1 MENHLSAS
9 TSRRLSRQE
18 SRKRTILTVALAL
31 MVLAPVF
38 PCYAQAQDA
47 SQIMEEAA
55 RNIEKHRKGD
65 ATIVFR
71 AEGGKPI
78 QDAEVVIE
86 QQSHDFLWGNI
97 IFPLVGVLPKFRDI
111 DVYQPE
117 VFKRRFKGLFN
128 MAIFPYYWA
137 LYEQTAGQTQW
148 QRILPALEW
157 CKQNGVTPKGHP
169 LAWVESGGTPRWLY
183 GMPVELTEEL
193 LKARIIRTVKGFAGE
208 IDVWDVVNEPTH
220 TITWSAVMKDPYGE
234 RYTSI
239 PIKDIA
245 DWVEPCFRWARQGSP
260 EAELV
265 LNDYEQ
271 ISSTFILD
279 TRERFYELAKELL
292 KRETPLDGL
301 GVQAHEPRS
310 EWYSPQK
317 FWETL
322 NYYAELGL
330 PLHVTE
336 FVAESSGEEIIG
348 GYRTGTWTREAQAE
362 YAEQIYRL
370 TFGHP
375 SVESINWWGL
385 SDRYIWNERPAGG
398 LIDENYRPKPVYT
411 KLRQMIREEWMTKTS
426 ATTAEDGSVDFR
438 GFYGDY
444 RVTLRTGDDKVH
456 TFDIHLS
463 RREANQW
470 EFQVGPAPY

>member
-1 MENHLSAS
+1 MKNSFHPS
-9 TSRRLSRQE
+9 TFRRFSCRE
-18 SRKRTILTVALAL
+18 SGKWTILTV
-31 MVLAPVF
+31 VLVLVILYPVF
-38 PCYAQAQDA
+38 SCYPQSQNA
-47 SQIMEEAA
+47 SQLMAETS
-55 RNIEKHRKGD
+55 RNVQKHRQGN
-65 ATIVFR
+65 AAISFR
-71 AEGGKPI
+71 TEGGEPV
-78 QDAEVVIE
+78 QGATVEIE
-86 QQSHDFLWGNI
+86 QQSQDFLFGNI

-117 VFKRRFKGLFN
+117 VFKSRFKGVFN
-128 MAIFPYYWA
+128 MAIMPFYWA

-148 QRILPALEW
+148 QRIFPALEW
-157 CKQNGVTPKGHP
+157 CKQNGITPKGHP

-183 GMPVELTEEL
+183 DLPTDLTEDI
-193 LKARIIRTVKGFAGE
+193 LKSRITRIVKGFKGD

-220 TITWSAVMKDPYGE
+220 TISWSSVMKKPYGD

-239 PIKDIA
+239 PIKEIA
-245 DWVEPCFRWARQGSP
+245 DWVEPCFRWARLANP

-292 KRETPLDGL
+292 KRGSPLDGL
-301 GVQAHEPRS
+301 GLQAHEPRS

-317 FWETL
+317 YWETL
-322 NYYAELGL
+322 GYYAELGL
-330 PLHVTE
+330 PLHITE

-348 GYRTGTWTREAQAE
+348 GWKTGTWTPEAQAE

-370 TFGHP
+370 SFGHP

-385 SDRYIWNERPAGG
+385 SDRYIWNERPQGG
-398 LIDENYRPKPVYT
+398 LINENYRPKPVYRALQRLI
-411 KLRQMIREEWMTKTS
+411 KQEWMTRTS
-426 ATTAEDGSVDFR
+426 ARTAEDGSVDFR

-444 RVTLRTGDDKVH
+444 KITLETKEGNVH
-456 TFDIHLS
+456 TFDIHIGK
-463 RREANQW
+463 REANRW
-470 EFQVGPAPY
+470 EFRI